1 MNKVISY
8 SIEDYKK
15 ARPEGTLG
23 NLITDIIFKKA
34 KKIDADVDFCILNN
48 GGLRSPI
55 YKGKLTTGNVYEIM
69 PFDNTIVTLT
79 ITHTD
84 LLKLFDYLIN
94 VGGEPISNMFVFT
107 TNNVLDSVLINNKKI
122 TKRNYRVATS
132 DYLANGGDKMDFFL
146 NPISYNNTGL
156 LIRDVLIEHFS
167 NTDTIKSKIDGRFK
181 F

>member
-15 ARPEGTLG
+15 ARPEGELG
-23 NLITDIIFKKA
+23 NLVADIIFKKA
-34 KKIDADVDFCILNN
+34 KKIDTDVDFCILNN

-55 YKGKLTTGNVYEIM
+55 YKGGLTIGNVYELM

-79 ITHTD
+79 ISYAD
-84 LLKLFDYLIN
+84 LRNLFDYLIN
-94 VGGEPISNMFVFT
+94 VGGEPISNIFFFT
-107 TNNVLDSVLINNKKI
+107 TNNVLDSVFINNKKI
-122 TKRNYRVATS
+122 TKKNYRVATS

-146 NPISYNNTGL
+146 NPISYNNTGV

-167 NTDTIKSKIDGRFK
+167 NTDTIKSNIDGRFQ